1 LCGGHDGLVDHYSQS
16 LCSDNSYQHFFG
28 GYFILRNLRNPTLG
42 RAGQM
47 KIDDD
52 AKFIRVIQLQERLDE
67 VALRF
72 LAKLIRDDGKDVAL
86 SIATNLAVNLLAF
99 SLQILDD
106 VGAEQDDYMHLV
118 LKRLAEAYEH
128 GKAGNKTEEV
138 IAKAKHSSGGGDTCR
153 PLH

>member
-1 LCGGHDGLVDHYSQS
+1 
-16 LCSDNSYQHFFG
+16 
-28 GYFILRNLRNPTLG
+28 
-42 RAGQM
+42 M
-47 KIDDD
+47 KIEDDP
-52 AKFIRVIQLQERLDE
+52 KFIRVVLLQERLDE

-72 LAKLIRDDGKDVAL
+72 LAKLMRDDGKEVAL

-118 LKRLAEAYEH
+118 LKRLAESYEH
-128 GKAGNKTEEV
+128 GKAGYKTEQV
-138 IAKAKHSSGGGDTCR
+138 IAKAKHSAGGGDTCR

>member
-1 LCGGHDGLVDHYSQS
+1 LCGDHDGLVDHYSQS
-16 LCSDNSYQHFFG
+16 LCSDNSNQRFFD
-28 GYFILRNLRNPTLG
+28 GYYILRDLRNPLLG

-47 KIDDD
+47 KTEDD
-52 AKFIRVIQLQERLDE
+52 AKFIRVVQLQERLDE

-72 LAKLIRDDGKDVAL
+72 LAKLMRDDGQEVSL

-106 VGAEQDDYMHLV
+106 VGVEQDDYMHLV
-118 LKRLAEAYEH
+118 LKRLVEAYEH
-128 GKAGNKTEEV
+128 DKAENKTVEL
-138 IAKAKHSSGGGDTCR
+138 IAKAKQGAGGGDTCR